1 MAKIFWSWREV
12 TNEIDG
18 SKTDELRIDGY
29 IGEESWF
36 YDTATPEQFKR
47 ELDRRKGDLT
57 IWINSGGGECFA
69 AAQMYNMIKEYG
81 KEKGRITVK
90 IDALAASAASV
101 IAMAGDTV
109 LMSPVS
115 LMMIHNPAT
124 FAFGEVADFEKAI
137 GALTEV
143 KESIINSYIARTNLP
158 RKEIADMMDSET
170 WLNAKAAVEKRFAD
184 GSLYIESEDAI
195 KNMES
200 QTFNRRTQ
208 FDIVASA
215 FNKKFKPPE
224 QPGKIDAD
232 KIIKLYD
239 RLYALR

>member
-1 MAKIFWSWREV
+1 MAKIFWSWREI
-12 TNEIDG
+12 TNGIDG

-36 YDTATPEQFKR
+36 YDTAAPEQFKR
-47 ELDRRKGDLT
+47 ELDRRKGDLA

-184 GSLYIESEDAI
+184 GSLYTESEDAI